1 MKKQLKNLEDFQK
14 GFGLTYNEIPV
25 NLPESEGL
33 LRYKLLREENE
44 EYLEAVQAGDRVEIA
59 DALADQL
66 YLVLGSIVS
75 HGMQHVIEEVFDA
88 VHESNMSKLDEDGK
102 PIVNGENGIFD
113 YSLPMGKV
121 IKSERYFKPTSRIQ
135 RALQKGLKK

>member
-1 MKKQLKNLEDFQK
+1 MKKQLNSLEDFQK
-14 GFGLTYNEIPV
+14 AFGLTHNDSPV

-59 DALADQL
+59 DALGDQL

-88 VHESNMSKLDEDGK
+88 VHESNMSKLDGSGN
-102 PIVNGENGIFD
+102 PIVNGENGVFNADKPI
-113 YSLPMGKV
+113 GKV
-121 IKSERYFKPTSRIQ
+121 LKSVRYFKPTERIKK
-135 RALQKGLKK
+135 ALGL